1 MMYCAMRRKDR
12 EVTSLDQ
19 ILDILQRCD
28 TAHLAMSGE
37 DGPYVVPVSFGFE
50 ARQENVLLYFH
61 GAKQGHKHAL
71 LARDKRVCVE
81 ASIFHRYCE
90 TGHSFTAEYE
100 SVIGFGTARLCEGE
114 EAAHGIELLME
125 HCGFPGYDGKP
136 CAALGATA
144 VYCVTLTKV
153 TGKRRFVK
161 AAPPTQQN
169 APAAP

>member
-61 GAKQGHKHAL
+61 GQNRGTSMRCLHAIS
-71 LARDKRVCVE
+71 AYAWKRP
-81 ASIFHRYCE
+81 F
-90 TGHSFTAEYE
+90 FTA
-100 SVIGFGTARLCEGE
+100 IAKR
-114 EAAHGIELLME
+114 
-125 HCGFPGYDGKP
+125 
-136 CAALGATA
+136 AT
-144 VYCVTLTKV
+144 VS
-153 TGKRRFVK
+153 RQNMK
-161 AAPPTQQN
+161 A
-169 APAAP
+169 